1 MAPTDEPIRIPLKI
15 LRELAETL
23 DRLKKI
29 LDEIEGIDNSAVKR
43 NRKKASPT

>member
-1 MAPTDEPIRIPLKI
+1 MTPTDEPILIPLKI

-29 LDEIEGIDNSAVKR
+29 LDEIEGLDTAAKR
-43 NRKKASPT
+43 GRKKPSPT